1 MIDFLTLCQCHNQ
14 REAIIVTG
22 FICFWI
28 PSGHLVIDLC
38 CYGNDILFEYYDR
51 DVRFSE
57 DFEKISMNI
66 GSMTSVRRYVL
77 PLELDGKV
85 MVIGVHNFH
94 FTKGTSKEDL
104 GVDT

>member
-1 MIDFLTLCQCHNQ
+1 MINFLTLCQCHNQ

-85 MVIGVHNFH
+85 IGVHNFH
-94 FTKGTSKEDL
+94 FTICTSKEDL
-104 GVDT
+104 CVDT